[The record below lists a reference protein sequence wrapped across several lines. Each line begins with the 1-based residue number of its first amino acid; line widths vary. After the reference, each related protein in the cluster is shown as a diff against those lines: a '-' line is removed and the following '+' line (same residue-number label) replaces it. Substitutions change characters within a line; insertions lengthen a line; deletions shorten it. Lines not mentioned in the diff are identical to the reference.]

1 MKKLLI
7 FAIVMLLASSCTCML
22 AQVPPQ
28 YIEVEANCEAVLPD
42 YTIGWNT
49 DTAKYV
55 KVTDNCQI
63 KSVTQDPVA
72 GTILNAINP
81 QVTVTITATDVFDN
95 FTQVTFIVKT
105 VDKIGPVILIQGGF
119 LTENWDTINNMYD
132 QADRLL
138 AEQEAFFDANFDWDA
153 AGIPIEL
160 RPTGQYDKKV
170 LTIMT
175 SPAHA
180 TTGYGGRFIMYQSNN
195 DSFIA
200 K

>member
-1 MKKLLI
+1 MVL
-7 FAIVMLLASSCTCML
+7 LLASSCTCML
-22 AQVPPQ
+22 AQIPPQ
-28 YIEVEANCEAVLPD
+28 YIEVAANCEAVLPD
-42 YTIGWNT
+42 YTTPEYI
-49 DTAKYV
+49 V
-55 KVTDNCQI
+55 VSDNCQI

-72 GTILNAINP
+72 GTILNATNP

-95 FTQVTFIVKT
+95 FTQVTFSVKA
-105 VDKIGPVILIQGGF
+105 VDKIAPVILIQGGF

-153 AGIPIEL
+153 AGIPVDM
-160 RPTGQYDKKV
+160 RPIDQYNQKILSILV
-170 LTIMT
+170 

-180 TTGYGGRFIMYQSNN
+180 TTKDGGRWFLFESNK
-195 DSFIA
+195 DTYLS